1 MKFRGTLGILTA
13 VGMSAGL
20 LVACSSDE
28 KEPSVAQPSAVDS
41 ATVPADTVE
50 AAKAE
55 NRNRRVDERFGD
67 RPQVLAGVDRS
78 GLESSQLFFD
88 KSETA
93 VVVAGAEPQRLRAVS
108 LGMAAH
114 APVLGLTEENAEQ
127 VKKEL
132 SRLGA
137 ATVLT
142 VGDVRLPGAP
152 DNVTFVSD
160 PGGDEALSAL
170 TSLHFGKNPIPAPEN
185 MAKAVADFQPSE
197 PTELVAEWLAA
208 PEGAEDAPEAAA
220 KSAAPDTE
228 TGSFPVQSARDGA
241 AAPVV
246 VASPQSPIL
255 DVANA
260 RSYGA
265 QVRLMDYPD
274 PRVSEEATKMVAGLE
289 DRSVVALGAGFGTGE
304 QFAEKI
310 RLAQTVTTELPG
322 GGTMAFPGRRMI
334 ALYGHPSGGAL
345 GVMGEQDPEGSVA
358 YVRDLVAQYQELNPA
373 EPVIPA
379 FEIIAT
385 VASEFPGEDGDYSN
399 EATPEELLPYIDAIT
414 EAGGYAVLDL
424 QSGRANFLDQAK
436 RYEELLKRP
445 NVGLALDPE
454 WRIGPD
460 EQPLTRVGSVEAE
473 EVNAVADWL
482 ADLTKKNNL
491 PQKTFVLHQFQLQ
504 MLRDRENI
512 RTDHPELAYVLHADG
527 HGVAEEK
534 FDTWNVMRQDLGPG
548 WFMAWKNFF
557 DEDTPMF
564 TPEQTY
570 AVEPRPWFVS
580 YQ

>member
-1 MKFRGTLGILTA
+1 MKFRGKLSLLTA

-20 LVACSSDE
+20 LVACSSEGDQAE
-28 KEPSVAQPSAVDS
+28 GQGVVDS
-41 ATVPADTVE
+41 RAASADSVE

-55 NRNRRVDERFGD
+55 NRSRNVEERFGD
-67 RPQVLAGVDRS
+67 LPRVLAGEDRS
-78 GLESSQLFFD
+78 GVESSQLFFEN
-88 KSETA
+88 SETA
-93 VVVAGAEPQRLRAVS
+93 VVVGGAEPERLRAVS
-108 LGMAAH
+108 LSLAAH
-114 APVLGLTEENAEQ
+114 APVVGLTLDNAEQ

-137 ATVLT
+137 TTVLA
-142 VGDVRLPGAP
+142 VGDVDLPGL
-152 DNVTFVSD
+152 DSGVTLVRD
-160 PGGDEALSAL
+160 PGTEEALSAL
-170 TSLHFGKNPIPAPEN
+170 TSLRFGESAVDAPQD
-185 MAKAVADFQPSE
+185 MAKAVADYNPSE
-197 PTELVAEWLAA
+197 PTELTAGWL
-208 PEGAEDAPEAAA
+208 PEAGPQDSGADEGR
-220 KSAAPDTE
+220 SDEEP
-228 TGSFPVQSARDGA
+228 GSFPVQSARDGA
-241 AAPVV
+241 TAPVV

-260 RSYGA
+260 RAYGA
-265 QVRLMDYPD
+265 QVRMMDYPD
-274 PRVSEEATKMVAGLE
+274 PRISEDATKMVAGLE
-289 DRSVVALGAGFGTGE
+289 DHPLVALGAGFGTGE
-304 QFAEKI
+304 QLSEKI
-310 RLAQTVTTELPG
+310 TLAQKVTTQLPG
-322 GGTMAFPGRRMI
+322 GGTMVFPGRRMI

-345 GVMGEQDPEGSVA
+345 GVMGERGPEESVA
-358 YVRDLVAQYQELNPA
+358 YVRDLVAQYQELNPV

-379 FEIIAT
+379 FEVIAT

-399 EATPEELLPYIDAIT
+399 EAAPEELLPYIDAIV

-424 QSGRANFLDQAK
+424 QPGKTNFLDQAK

-460 EQPLTRVGSVEAE
+460 EQPLSRVGSVEAE

-482 ADLTKKNNL
+482 ADLTEKNNL
-491 PQKTFVLHQFQLQ
+491 PQKAFVLHQFQLQ

-527 HGVAEEK
+527 HGVEAEK
-534 FDTWNVMRQDLGPG
+534 FDTWNVMRQGLSPD

-570 AVEPRPWFVS
+570 AVDPRPWFVS

>member
-20 LVACSSDE
+20 LAACSTEEGES
-28 KEPSVAQPSAVDS
+28 KAAQQSAVDS
-41 ATVPADTVE
+41 AAAPADTVE

-55 NRNRRVDERFGD
+55 NRSRHVDERFGNQ
-67 RPQVLAGVDRS
+67 PQVLAGADRS
-78 GLESSQLFFD
+78 GLESSRLFFD

-127 VKKEL
+127 VTKEL

-137 ATVLT
+137 TTVLT
-142 VGDVRLPGAP
+142 VGEAQLAEVPEGITL
-152 DNVTFVSD
+152 VKD
-160 PGGDEALSAL
+160 PGGNEALSAL
-170 TSLHFGKNPIPAPEN
+170 TSLHFEEAVVSSPAE

-197 PTELVAEWLAA
+197 PASLVAGWL
-208 PEGAEDAPEAAA
+208 PPMEGGVENTEA
-220 KSAAPDTE
+220 S
-228 TGSFPVQSARDGA
+228 GSLPVQSARDGA
-241 AAPVV
+241 TAPVV

-260 RSYGA
+260 RAYGA
-265 QVRLMDYPD
+265 QVRMMDYPD
-274 PRVSEEATKMVAGLE
+274 PRISEEATKMVAGLE

-310 RLAQTVTTELPG
+310 SLAQTVTQELPG
-322 GGTMAFPGRRMI
+322 GGTMVFPGRRMI

-345 GVMGEQDPEGSVA
+345 GVMGEQSPEDSVA

-399 EATPEELLPYIDAIT
+399 EATPEELLPYVDAIV

-491 PQKTFVLHQFQLQ
+491 PQKAFVLHQFQLQ

-570 AVEPRPWFVS
+570 AVDPRPWFVS

>member
-1 MKFRGTLGILTA
+1 M
-13 VGMSAGL
+13 
-20 LVACSSDE
+20 ACSSGE
-28 KEPSVAQPSAVDS
+28 EEPPAEQSSAVDS
-41 ATVPADTVE
+41 AAAPADTVE

-67 RPQVLAGVDRS
+67 RPQVLAGEDRS

-93 VVVAGAEPQRLRAVS
+93 VVVGGAEPQRLRAVS

-114 APVLGLTEENAEQ
+114 APVLGLTEDNAEQ

-137 ATVLT
+137 VTVLT
-142 VGDVRLPGAP
+142 VGDVRLDDAP
-152 DNVTFVSD
+152 EGIEFVHD
-160 PGGDEALSAL
+160 PGGAEALSAL
-170 TSLHFGKNPIPAPEN
+170 TSLHFEQSAVAAPQD
-185 MAKAVADFQPSE
+185 MAKAVADFNPSE
-197 PTELVAEWLAA
+197 PAELVAEWLVAQK
-208 PEGAEDAPEAAA
+208 GAESSEDEAAEAVEGEAAA
-220 KSAAPDTE
+220 STE
-228 TGSFPVQSARDGA
+228 SEAQDKEIGSFPVQSARDGA
-241 AAPVV
+241 TAPVV

-260 RSYGA
+260 RAYGA
-265 QVRLMDYPD
+265 QVRMMDYPD

-310 RLAQTVTTELPG
+310 NLAQTVTTELPG
-322 GGTMAFPGRRMI
+322 GGTMVFPGRRMI

-399 EATPEELLPYIDAIT
+399 EATPEELLPYIDAIVD
-414 EAGGYAVLDL
+414 AGGYAVLDL
-424 QSGRANFLDQAK
+424 QPGRANFLDQAK

-454 WRIGPD
+454 WRIGQD

-473 EVNAVADWL
+473 EVNEVADWL
-482 ADLTKKNNL
+482 ADLTKENNL
-491 PQKTFVLHQFQLQ
+491 PQKALVLHQFQLQ

-527 HGVAEEK
+527 HGVSEEK

-570 AVEPRPWFVS
+570 AVDPRPWFVS